1 MKILLACLL
10 LAGTGFFPFGCEGCG
25 CASFSGVQVTNP
37 NTDITL
43 MLTVSTAY
51 NPYDEDAPV
60 RKLPPGGQWFVPAPL
75 FLDHQNLVI
84 TVKAYSKGEFL
95 ALRTRSFSFSG
106 YYTRIEYWDVKR
118 SELGIR

>member
-1 MKILLACLL
+1 MKNLFCLLA
-10 LAGTGFFPFGCEGCG
+10 LAGIGFGG
-25 CASFSGVQVTNP
+25 CAHLSSGVQVTNP

-43 MLTVSTAY
+43 ILTVSTAY
-51 NPYDEDAPV
+51 NPYDVDAPL
-60 RKLPPGGQWFVPAPL
+60 RKVLPGGQWFVPAPL

-84 TVKAYSKGEFL
+84 TVKAHTSKGVFL
-95 ALRTRSFSFSG
+95 ASKSRSFTFSG